1 MADKHTQ
8 GEWFVDD
15 YPYRNDEG
23 EIIYAKLQINS
34 MPGDRYSV
42 KSIGHVDLSAEHG
55 DYFPQSVEEAEANAR
70 LFAASKDLLEAL
82 KDCIDLAWIDESHE
96 VQFDGTVIF
105 SPYYD
110 FSGID
115 GPYRTEF
122 LAQHDCVVWPSGGK
136 WSAYCTFEGSMW
148 FEKFKTSSEAK
159 EQCMRLLDRI
169 LPEHPAMKARSAIAK
184 ATGDQS

>member
-1 MADKHTQ
+1 MSDKHTPGPWKIGTPPPNGEQTVGTDQ
-8 GEWFVDD
+8 GLMVAVATT
-15 YPYRNDEG
+15 G
-23 EIIYAKLQINS
+23 AGVQTK
-34 MPGDRYSV
+34 
-42 KSIGHVDLSAEHG
+42 
-55 DYFPQSVEEAEANAR
+55 ANAR
-70 LFAASKDLLEAL
+70 LISAAPDLLEAL

-184 ATGDQS
+184 ATGEPA